1 MCVQSRLPTG
11 VYKISTFHFFLQS
24 LNLIQPVMSTYRTFN
39 MKIVLSLFTLLK
51 TAIINKINKIQMINS
66 DVAKFLQKL
75 SLFSQI

>member
-1 MCVQSRLPTG
+1 
-11 VYKISTFHFFLQS
+11 
-24 LNLIQPVMSTYRTFN
+24 MSTYRTFN